1 MLRIKKITLKNFGPF
16 KNSQE
21 IVFPQDPGVVVVYGE
36 NGRGKTSL
44 LNAIRYAFFGK
55 VLGRGSVQVAISKL
69 GNWES
74 AAEGNFQF
82 SVELEFAHGKHT
94 YQLTRLCKPAA
105 GITTPKGDGDYVQE
119 AFLRRDGEALGPDQ
133 MSVELSRIM
142 PEQVSRFFLFD
153 GELLQEYEQLLLE
166 ESEAGQKIKDSI
178 ERILGVPVL
187 TGAKRNLDIL
197 LKEAREAESK
207 AAQKDNNTKALGE
220 QLEYQMTLRKHQSE
234 KLDETKK
241 QIEKSREEKSRID
254 EQRRKFERISK
265 LISEEEELT
274 KSIASLGD
282 MLKKFRGDLKSAAK
296 NAWKAVLEP
305 RVQEVRNRTEK
316 RIADLQTQS
325 HKFTIQALKDALK
338 AKSCPV
344 CTTALDDNRL
354 ETLSKHLEGQDKK
367 RMEAEERELQ
377 QLFSVIGPLREF
389 SQNGCRDI
397 LSHLSGAIDELKI
410 EMADKQHR
418 LAEVTESIRGFDV
431 KEIRELNIQS
441 EHLVRDLALLDN
453 QLDGLTRQLAEIDAN
468 IQRIE
473 DTLDKDAGAKLQS
486 ERARRELL
494 SELLKLFD
502 DGVHSYRERLRK
514 RVEGDATGLFTKFS
528 SDPDYTKLE
537 INENYGL
544 SIVHR
549 DGQKIPIRSAGF
561 EHIVAL
567 SLMGA
572 LQKNAPLSG
581 PIIMDSPFGR
591 LDGTHTKNVTRALP
605 DMANQI
611 MLLVYE
617 EELEP
622 KLARE
627 ALAGKL
633 RAEYRMKRLGARHT
647 ELQKDLGES

>member
-1 MLRIKKITLKNFGPF
+1 VLRIRKITLNNFGPF
-16 KNSQE
+16 KSQQE
-21 IVFPQDPGVVVVYGE
+21 IEFPQEPGVVVVYGE

-74 AAEGNFQF
+74 AAEGSYQF
-82 SVELEFAHGKHT
+82 GVELEFSHNEQI
-94 YQLTRLCKPAA
+94 YQLNRLCKPAP
-105 GITTPKGDGDYVQE
+105 GVTTPRGDGDYVQE
-119 AFLRRDGEALGPDQ
+119 AYLRRGGEALGPDQ
-133 MSVELSRIM
+133 MVVELSRIM

-166 ESEAGQKIKDSI
+166 ESETGQKIKDSI

-197 LKEAREAESK
+197 LKEARETESK
-207 AAQKDNNTKALGE
+207 AAQKDKNTKALGE
-220 QLEYQMTLRKHQSE
+220 QLEYQMTLKKHQTE
-234 KLDETKK
+234 KLDETRKA
-241 QIEKSREEKSRID
+241 IEKAREDKSRVD
-254 EQRRKFERISK
+254 EQRRKFERVAK
-265 LISEEEELT
+265 LINEEEELS
-274 KSIASLGD
+274 KSIYSLGE
-282 MLKKFRGDLKSAAK
+282 MLKKYKGDLKGAAK
-296 NAWKAVLEP
+296 NAWKTVLEP
-305 RVQEVRNRTEK
+305 RVLEVRNRTER
-316 RIADLQTQS
+316 RIVDLQATS
-325 HKFTIQALKDALK
+325 HKHTIQTLRDALK

-344 CTTALDDNRL
+344 CSTALNEHHV
-354 ETLSKHLEGQDKK
+354 ETLTKHLEAQDKK
-367 RMEAEERELQ
+367 KMEAEDRELQ
-377 QLFSVIGPLREF
+377 QLFSVIGPLRDF

-397 LSHLSGAIDELKI
+397 VNSLSGLIDELKI

-418 LAEVTESIRGFDV
+418 LSDVSESIKGFDA

-453 QLDGLTRQLAEIDAN
+453 QLDGLTKQLSEIDQS

-473 DTLDKDAGAKLQS
+473 DTLDKDAGAKLQN

-514 RVEGDATGLFTKFS
+514 RVEGDATTLFTKFS

-544 SIVHR
+544 SIIHR
-549 DGQKIPIRSAGF
+549 DGQRIPIRSAGF

-622 KLARE
+622 KLARDV
-627 ALAGKL
+627 LAGKL
-633 RAEYRMKRLGARHT
+633 RAEYKMTRVGARHS
-647 ELQKDLGES
+647 EIKKDLGD